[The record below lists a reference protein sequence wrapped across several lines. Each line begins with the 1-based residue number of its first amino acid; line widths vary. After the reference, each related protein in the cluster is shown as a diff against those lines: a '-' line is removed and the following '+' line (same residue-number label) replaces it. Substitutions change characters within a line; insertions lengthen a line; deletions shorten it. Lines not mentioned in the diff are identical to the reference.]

1 MKEIILS
8 IFLLFPMFCFTQK
21 VGDSIQII
29 SQGNRKYNGSIVKII
44 NEGYFIKTNYS
55 SSIFIDEN
63 EIKTLKFFSTSD
75 EFIPLE
81 NAGIV
86 QENEIPNNE
95 VNTAKSKG
103 KYNLSNNIKFRRL
116 IKPPKLKIIRVVKKL
131 YVSTLIIVII
141 IVVIIR

>member
-29 SQGNRKYNGSIVKII
+29 SQGNREYNGTIVKII

-86 QENEIPNNE
+86 QENEILN
-95 VNTAKSKG
+95 K
-103 KYNLSNNIKFRRL
+103 
-116 IKPPKLKIIRVVKKL
+116 KITTSENKRKKL
-131 YVSTLIIVII
+131 NLMPIFKGIGATLLILLTL
-141 IVVIIR
+141 

>member
-1 MKEIILS
+1 
-8 IFLLFPMFCFTQK
+8 MFCFTQK

-29 SQGNRKYNGSIVKII
+29 SQGNREYNGSIVKII

-63 EIKTLKFFSTSD
+63 EIKTLKIFSTSD
-75 EFIPLE
+75 EFISLE
-81 NAGIV
+81 TAGIV

-95 VNTAKSKG
+95 VNTAKNKG
-103 KYNLSNNIKFRRL
+103 KYNLSNNIKLRRL
-116 IKPPKLKIIRVVKKL
+116 IKPPKLKIIRAVKKL

-141 IVVIIR
+141 VVVIIR

>member
-1 MKEIILS
+1 
-8 IFLLFPMFCFTQK
+8 
-21 VGDSIQII
+21 
-29 SQGNRKYNGSIVKII
+29 
-44 NEGYFIKTNYS
+44 
-55 SSIFIDEN
+55 
-63 EIKTLKFFSTSD
+63 
-75 EFIPLE
+75 LE

>member
-29 SQGNRKYNGSIVKII
+29 SQGNREYNGSIVKII
-44 NEGYFIKTNYS
+44 NKGYFIKTNYS

-86 QENEIPNNE
+86 QENEILN
-95 VNTAKSKG
+95 K
-103 KYNLSNNIKFRRL
+103 
-116 IKPPKLKIIRVVKKL
+116 KITTSENKRKKL
-131 YVSTLIIVII
+131 NLMPIFKGIGATLLILLTL
-141 IVVIIR
+141 

>member
-1 MKEIILS
+1 
-8 IFLLFPMFCFTQK
+8 MFCFTQK

-29 SQGNRKYNGSIVKII
+29 SQGNREYNGTIVKII

-63 EIKTLKFFSTSD
+63 EIKTLKIFSTSD
-75 EFIPLE
+75 EFIPLGS
-81 NAGIV
+81 AGIV

-95 VNTAKSKG
+95 VNTAKNKG
-103 KYNLSNNIKFRRL
+103 KYNLSNNIKLRRL
-116 IKPPKLKIIRVVKKL
+116 IKPPKLKIIRAVKKL